1 MADNLLQLK
10 DDNFDKEIV
19 KAKGVA
25 LVDFWASWC
34 MPCKMMAPVVEELAK
49 DYAGKVKVAK
59 VEVDEAGEVAS
70 RFNVMNIPTL
80 IIFKD
85 GKEAGRVVGVT
96 SKEEIAKN
104 WTRYLNE
111 LRSLLLGLGHE
122 PAGHDRCRKEEAA
135 RRETRARRLR

>member
-1 MADNLLQLK
+1 MAEGILQLK

-19 KAKGVA
+19 QAKGVA

-34 MPCKMMAPVVEELAK
+34 MPCKMIAPAVEAIAK

-59 VEVDEAGEVAS
+59 VEVDEAGETAS

-96 SKEEIAKN
+96 PKEELARK
-104 WTRYLNE
+104 LDAL
-111 LRSLLLGLGHE
+111 LR
-122 PAGHDRCRKEEAA
+122 
-135 RRETRARRLR
+135 

>member
-1 MADNLLQLK
+1 MAEKILHLK
-10 DDNFDKEIV
+10 DNDFDKEIT

-25 LVDFWASWC
+25 LVDFWAGWC
-34 MPCKMMAPVVEELAK
+34 MPCKMVAPAVEAIAD

-85 GKEAGRVVGVT
+85 GKEAERIVGVVP
-96 SKEEIAKN
+96 KEDIAKK
-104 WTRYLNE
+104 LDG
-111 LRSLLLGLGHE
+111 LL
-122 PAGHDRCRKEEAA
+122 K
-135 RRETRARRLR
+135 